1 MKKAAL
7 FFFALA
13 VLTKVTAQT
22 PKTDAALN
30 TQGTVIKNETSIDA
44 NTPLRVGTFLL
55 DENASKVNNNQ
66 YAGVTLSGTDTYTG
80 TVTPAIVSYPSFYS
94 IKVKFTNANSGAST
108 LALNGL
114 AAKNIKKILSG
125 VLVSLSSGD
134 ICANCSYWLMY
145 NGTDF
150 QILGGGS
157 SGGGGGGGTWGTITG
172 TLTDQVDLSNSLSS
186 KQPALNVTA
195 IKSSA
200 YNAVARDFVPVSTA
214 GGSITITLPTAPP
227 DGTFIGVKMVDQS
240 SSNTVTVA
248 AGGSDLFNVLGGL
261 STFSLLSLNQTAVF
275 QFHCTGF
282 CASGIWYSVSENRT
296 TGITNT
302 AISNEIPKSNGTNII
317 PSGLFSSTSG
327 SLDLG
332 STSISGDRT
341 ISAKSSSASNA
352 LFLQTTNSSGTATN
366 ALQIFI
372 SGTRAV
378 VAGVPGQLSLP
389 TQTYITS
396 SLVGSAFGFDF
407 ANFSGMA
414 HVSVAN
420 TSGPNSVLF
429 PSGIVATTNSG
440 TPSNGFGVGM
450 KFLAQNSAGTNVVG
464 STIHSVFNNVTP
476 GSEGASF
483 VIQNIIGGTL
493 AEKIRFTSQGEIGLS
508 GANFGTSGQVLTSGG
523 VGAAASWTTVGG
535 GNPFSD
541 ATAILKDNSDATKL
555 LRMELGGFT
564 MGTTRVLTP
573 PNFDGIIAT
582 TNNAQTISGVQTF
595 SSLPTIP
602 VTPVASTD
610 AVSKGYVDG
619 LTLGPFSTTLNGYTL
634 TSGGAGKLL
643 LGDNTWLAAG
653 TSGKVL
659 VSNGTTWI
667 NSTPTFPNA
676 SATTRKIIVS
686 DGTNWTAS
694 TETYAVPGTSGNV
707 LTSNGTNW
715 TSAAPISAGW
725 NLTGATNFTG
735 PVTINGTATNTLTWD
750 FGNLGTTDTDGAGGL
765 YTNTTAATPGTF
777 LVSQNHSPNIAFK
790 AFAYK
795 SNATA
800 ASESSVMRISNDPLQ
815 STTGIVGNLVVKS
828 NINGGGDLNLFT
840 IWKKE
845 GFGTTVNIYNSY
857 TNPST
862 YDRLLLSSDFIS
874 GGFSIMKDG
883 PAGPLYIGNEQDGA
897 VQFRVN
903 SGNRWVIYG
912 SATAYSLVPN
922 ADNVYDLGGNPGTGN
937 IARNIYGYQMHLG
950 GSVAPVSTLDVS
962 GSAGFNISSTSTD
975 ITLDITHH
983 TILVDASG
991 ANRTITLPA
1000 ASGCTRRTYVI
1011 KKSDSSGNSVTIDGN
1026 ASETIDGATT
1036 KTVNTQYSGWEI
1048 HGNGTAWSIIA
1059 TF

>member
-1 MKKAAL
+1 MKMKKL
-7 FFFALA
+7 FLLILFCSLSLFG
-13 VLTKVTAQT
+13 LTQSFTGVTA
-22 PKTDAALN
+22 
-30 TQGTVIKNETSIDA
+30 
-44 NTPLRVGTFLL
+44 
-55 DENASKVNNNQ
+55 
-66 YAGVTLSGTDTYTG
+66 SGTDTYAITVSGSSYFTNQSFEVRFTNPNTGAATLTVTANG
-80 TVTPAIVSYPSFYS
+80 TVQAAKAITTDGSTPVTAGQL
-94 IKVKFTNANSGAST
+94 SGA
-108 LALNGL
+108 
-114 AAKNIKKILSG
+114 K
-125 VLVSLSSGD
+125 
-134 ICANCSYWLMY
+134 WLIY
-145 NGTDF
+145 NGTNF
-150 QILGGGS
+150 QIVNNS
-157 SGGGGGGGTWGTITG
+157 SGGGGT
-172 TLTDQVDLSNSLSS
+172 
-186 KQPALNVTA
+186 P
-195 IKSSA
+195 
-200 YNAVARDFVPVSTA
+200 
-214 GGSITITLPTAPP
+214 GGSTTQVQFNLVGAFAGNANFTI
-227 DGTFIGVKMVDQS
+227 
-240 SSNTVTVA
+240 N
-248 AGGSDLFNVLGGL
+248 
-261 STFSLLSLNQTAVF
+261 
-275 QFHCTGF
+275 
-282 CASGIWYSVSENRT
+282 
-296 TGITNT
+296 
-302 AISNEIPKSNGTNII
+302 NGT
-317 PSGLFSSTSG
+317 G
-327 SLDLG
+327 
-332 STSISGDRT
+332 
-341 ISAKSSSASNA
+341 
-352 LFLQTTNSSGTATN
+352 
-366 ALQIFI
+366 
-372 SGTRAV
+372 V
-378 VAGVPGQLSLP
+378 VTFGQ
-389 TQTYITS
+389 
-396 SLVGSAFGFDF
+396 
-407 ANFSGMA
+407 
-414 HVSVAN
+414 
-420 TSGPNSVLF
+420 
-429 PSGIVATTNSG
+429 
-440 TPSNGFGVGM
+440 
-450 KFLAQNSAGTNVVG
+450 
-464 STIHSVFNNVTP
+464 
-476 GSEGASF
+476 
-483 VIQNIIGGTL
+483 
-493 AEKIRFTSQGEIGLS
+493 
-508 GANFGTSGQVLTSGG
+508 
-523 VGAAASWTTVGG
+523 
-535 GNPFSD
+535 
-541 ATAILKDNSDATKL
+541 
-555 LRMELGGFT
+555 
-564 MGTTRVLTP
+564 
-573 PNFDGIIAT
+573 
-582 TNNAQTISGVQTF
+582 
-595 SSLPTIP
+595 LPTIP

-653 TSGKVL
+653 TSGKIL
-659 VSNGTTWI
+659 VSNGTTWV